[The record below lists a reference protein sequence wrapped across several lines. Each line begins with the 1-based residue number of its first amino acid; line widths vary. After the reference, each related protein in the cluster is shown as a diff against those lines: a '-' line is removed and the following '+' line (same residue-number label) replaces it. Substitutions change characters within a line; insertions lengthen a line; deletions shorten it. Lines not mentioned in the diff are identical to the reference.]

1 MQKKKKKNHTDPQI
15 RARYHIDNYNTMCYG
30 EKTGDIKIELEQFL
44 CTLNMTRF
52 RSALL
57 HICQG
62 WQGRMGTGK
71 QGTHAAFQSCFGEI
85 FTQAF
90 FH

>member
-1 MQKKKKKNHTDPQI
+1 MTTPRAKTKQKEHRSAD
-15 RARYHIDNYNTMCYG
+15 RERYHIDNYNTMCYG

-62 WQGRMGTGK
+62 
-71 QGTHAAFQSCFGEI
+71 
-85 FTQAF
+85 
-90 FH
+90 